1 MKVSII
7 GTGHIAH
14 SMARTIQAV
23 DEAEFYAVASRTT
36 EAAREF
42 AKEFDIPVAYG
53 SYDELINDPEIELVY
68 IATIHPLHYELSKK
82 LLEKGKSVLCEKPIC
97 LNRAQAEDLF
107 KTAKENNAFICEA
120 VWTRFMPWVKETCE
134 ILNSGA
140 IGKPVY
146 LDANFGSKKTGSVW
160 IHKSELGGGAL
171 LDLGIYNI
179 TAAILLLGKDFEIS
193 ATEGFLSPAGVDDHS
208 FTTLKYK
215 NGVRANLMSCTDMVV
230 DSKITLYCENGYI
243 DITGNSSW
251 KNIKIFGEKELIK
264 EITPD
269 SKTGYMYELEACI
282 KAIEDGKRECEEI
295 THDESLFVMG
305 VMDEMRSRWGMKYPN
320 E

>member
-7 GTGHIAH
+7 GTGKIAH
-14 SMARTIQAV
+14 TMARTVQAV
-23 DEAEFYAVASRTT
+23 DEAEFYAVASRSI
-36 EAAREF
+36 EAAQEF

-68 IATIHPLHYELSKK
+68 IATIHPLHYGLSKK
-82 LLEKGKSVLCEKPIC
+82 LLEKGKSVLCEKPVC

-107 KTAKENNAFICEA
+107 KTAKENNTFICEA
-120 VWTRFMPWVKETCE
+120 VWTRFMPRVAETQR
-134 ILNSGA
+134 ILNSGI

-160 IHKSELGGGAL
+160 IHKPELGGGAL

-193 ATEGFLSPAGVDDHS
+193 TTEGFLSPEGVDDHS

-215 NGVRANLMSCTDMVV
+215 NGVRAHLMSCTDMVV
-230 DSKITLYCENGYI
+230 DSKITLFCENGYI
-243 DITGNSSW
+243 DIIGNSSW
-251 KNIKIFGEKELIK
+251 KNIKIYSEKDLIK
-264 EITPD
+264 EIGPE
-269 SKTGYMYELEACI
+269 TGSGYVYELKACI
-282 KAIEDGKRECEEI
+282 KAIEEGKIECEEI
-295 THDESLFVMG
+295 SHEESLFVMG
-305 VMDEMRSRWGMKYPN
+305 IMDEMRSRWGMKYPG